1 MEVLE
6 KTSFINFMQTL
17 PDRFSVDE
25 VMERVIL
32 LAKVQKAQQ
41 QLRNGESFS
50 NDEMK
55 ALVKSWAK

>member
-6 KTSFINFMQTL
+6 KTSFIDFMQTL

-25 VMERVIL
+25 VMERVML
-32 LAKVQKAQQ
+32 LAKVQKAQG

-55 ALVKSWAK
+55 ALVKTWAK

>member
-6 KTSFINFMQTL
+6 KSSFMDFMQTL

-32 LAKVQKAQQ
+32 LAKVQKAQE

-55 ALVKSWAK
+55 VLVKSWAK

>member
-6 KTSFINFMQTL
+6 KTSFIDFMQTL

-25 VMERVIL
+25 VMERVML
-32 LAKVQKAQQ
+32 LAKVQKAQE

-55 ALVKSWAK
+55 AMVKTWAK

>member
-6 KTSFINFMQTL
+6 KTAFIDFMQTL

-32 LAKVQKAQQ
+32 LAKVQKGQE

>member
-6 KTSFINFMQTL
+6 KTTFIDFMQTL

-25 VMERVIL
+25 VMERVML
-32 LAKVQKAQQ
+32 LAKVQKAQE

-55 ALVKSWAK
+55 VLVKSWAK

>member
-6 KTSFINFMQTL
+6 KTSFIDFMQTL

-25 VMERVIL
+25 VMERVML
-32 LAKVQKAQQ
+32 LVKVQKAQE
-41 QLRNGESFS
+41 QLRKGESFS

-55 ALVKSWAK
+55 TLVKSWAK

>member
-6 KTSFINFMQTL
+6 KTSFIDFMQTL

-32 LAKVQKAQQ
+32 LAKVQKAQE

-55 ALVKSWAK
+55 ELVKSWVK

>member
-6 KTSFINFMQTL
+6 KTSFIDFMQTL

-25 VMERVIL
+25 VMERVML
-32 LAKVQKAQQ
+32 LVKVQKAQE

-55 ALVKSWAK
+55 TLVKSWAK

>member
-6 KTSFINFMQTL
+6 KATFIDFMQTL

-32 LAKVQKAQQ
+32 LAKVQKAQE

>member
-1 MEVLE
+1 
-6 KTSFINFMQTL
+6 L

-32 LAKVQKAQQ
+32 LVKVQKAEE

-55 ALVKSWAK
+55 ALYKNRFLS

>member
-6 KTSFINFMQTL
+6 KTSFIDFMQTL

-32 LAKVQKAQQ
+32 LAK
-41 QLRNGESFS
+41 GS
-50 NDEMK
+50 
-55 ALVKSWAK
+55 KSTRTIAKW

>member
-6 KTSFINFMQTL
+6 KSSFINFMQTL
-17 PDRFSVDE
+17 PERFSVDE
-25 VMERVIL
+25 VMERIIL
-32 LAKVQKAQQ
+32 LAKVQKAQE

-55 ALVKSWAK
+55 ALVKSWA

>member
-6 KTSFINFMQTL
+6 KTSFIDFMQTL

-32 LAKVQKAQQ
+32 LAKFQKAQE

-55 ALVKSWAK
+55 ELVKSWVK

>member
-6 KTSFINFMQTL
+6 KTAFIDFMQTL

-25 VMERVIL
+25 VMERVML
-32 LAKVQKAQQ
+32 LAKVQKAQA

>member
-6 KTSFINFMQTL
+6 KSSFIDFMQTL

-32 LAKVQKAQQ
+32 LAKVQKAQE

-55 ALVKSWAK
+55 ELVKSWVK